1 MVVPVSLKS
10 FYQYITRPGRLSL
23 PHPKSGL
30 SRVLAPTQPQVDAF
44 SSGTSFEASGRWTRD
59 KRRLHEL
66 RSHPKL
72 PECRFAEA
80 FLQWQCCEIQIYA
93 HLSYQHYHSYS
104 LFIIHLLWM
113 QPWRFW
119 ESYRQKNC
127 ISRWRLTLPCRLM
140 DCKKDFNGII
150 LADAPLTVSSVKLSR
165 TSGNEYLK

>member
-1 MVVPVSLKS
+1 MIRFSPVPYWRLLLESMVVPVSLKS

-119 ESYRQKNC
+119 ESYRRIAFPGEGWHCRVASWIARKTSTASSWQM
-127 ISRWRLTLPCRLM
+127 LP
-140 DCKKDFNGII
+140 
-150 LADAPLTVSSVKLSR
+150 
-165 TSGNEYLK
+165 